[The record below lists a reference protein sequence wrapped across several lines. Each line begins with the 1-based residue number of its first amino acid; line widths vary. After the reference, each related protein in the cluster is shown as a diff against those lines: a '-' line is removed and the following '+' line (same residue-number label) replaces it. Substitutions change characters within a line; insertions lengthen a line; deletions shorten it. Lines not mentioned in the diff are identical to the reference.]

1 MAQRIQNL
9 TLHLTIYDSPDDLS
23 QDDRALLAAALLAA
37 NHSHSPYSQ
46 FKVGAALQ
54 LASGKILTAANQ
66 ENMAYPAGQCA
77 ESICLFRVGVQ
88 YPTETILTLAVTT
101 PSSSN
106 PDELLTPCGVCRQ
119 VISEYRNRQ
128 QSPIRILMR
137 GTTGPIYQMSDIHD
151 LLPLMF
157 SDQRMRD
164 LNQSLND

>member
-1 MAQRIQNL
+1 MAQRTQNL
-9 TLHLTIYDSPDDLS
+9 TLQLTIYDSPDDLV
-23 QDDRALLAAALLAA
+23 QDDRDLLTAALHAA

-54 LASGKILTAANQ
+54 LASGQILTAANQ

-77 ESICLFRVGVQ
+77 ESICLFSAGVQ
-88 YPTETILTLAVTT
+88 YPEATILTLAVTT
-101 PSSSN
+101 PSSTGQ
-106 PDELLTPCGVCRQ
+106 DELLTPCGVCRQ

-137 GTTGPIYQMSDIHD
+137 GTSGPIYQMSDIHD

-157 SDQRMRD
+157 NNQRMRE
-164 LNQSLND
+164 LSQS